1 MSEDKTQETNEA
13 IEAPVVET
21 PVEKTEVPVSD
32 VKTDDKAAA
41 STDKA
46 EEATPEKRKFIPRKT
61 PFKGGARPPRKTFD
75 RPKPE
80 FDQKIINIRRVVR
93 VMAGGRRF
101 SFSVAMLLGDKKGRI
116 AIGVGKS
123 PDTAL
128 AIQKAIKDGKK
139 NMIKVGLT
147 EEMSIAHEV
156 KTKYSSSSLS
166 IFPNKGKGLV
176 AGSAVR
182 DMLNLAGIKDVTAK
196 ITTRSKNKIN
206 IARAVVQ
213 ALMELPGSQKV
224 TVSLVEEKKPERRR
238 TFTRKTDSK

>member
-13 IEAPVVET
+13 IKAPVVET
-21 PVEKTEVPVSD
+21 PVDKVEASVSD
-32 VKTDDKAAA
+32 AKTDDKVAAT
-41 STDKA
+41 TDKT
-46 EEATPEKRKFIPRKT
+46 EEKRKFIPRKT
-61 PFKGGARPPRKTFD
+61 PFKGGARRPRKTFD

-147 EEMSIAHEV
+147 EDMSIAHEV

-182 DMLNLAGIKDVTAK
+182 DMLNLAGVKDVTAK
-196 ITTRSKNKIN
+196 ITTRSKTAKFSN
-206 IARAVVQ
+206 
-213 ALMELPGSQKV
+213 EKV
-224 TVSLVEEKKPERRR
+224 C
-238 TFTRKTDSK
+238 